1 MLTDLGVLKFC
12 SFISKFFFL
21 AALCWCCSPVPVAVI
36 GVFVSAVELLV
47 FVLTL
52 LPPVSGEING
62 FRSSLICVNNRG
74 A

>member
-12 SFISKFFFL
+12 SFISKFFSSCFVVGI
-21 AALCWCCSPVPVAVI
+21 ASPVAAI

-47 FVLTL
+47 LMLTL
-52 LPPVSGEING
+52 LSPVSGEIDG
-62 FRSSLICVNNRG
+62 FRSSLICVNYRG

>member
-21 AALCWCCSPVPVAVI
+21 AALCWHCSPVAAI
-36 GVFVSAVELLV
+36 GVFVSAVQLLV
-47 FVLTL
+47 LMLTL
-52 LPPVSGEING
+52 LSPVSGEIDG
-62 FRSSLICVNNRG
+62 FRSSLICVNYRG